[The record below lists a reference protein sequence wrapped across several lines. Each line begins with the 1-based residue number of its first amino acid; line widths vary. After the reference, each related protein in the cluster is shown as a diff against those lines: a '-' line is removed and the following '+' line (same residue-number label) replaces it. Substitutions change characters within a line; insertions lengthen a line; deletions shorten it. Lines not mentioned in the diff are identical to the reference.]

1 MKGGGKGLVSGK
13 RDMDDMIKATD
24 HENLDLIPADF
35 RFRNLDLLLEAEK
48 KSTRRLRKLLK
59 PLGSDYDIILLDC
72 PPSVSLVS
80 EAVFEAADALVIP
93 LIPTTLSLR
102 TYDQL
107 EAFKAEQKIKDLKL
121 LPFFSMVDRRKALH
135 REILESLDDEIRSLR
150 EAVETERKNYEG
162 AQRNVFDRHEG
173 LQQQVISDRR
183 ISAITNIRQIRKE
196 TQSKIRS
203 DEGKWQNDAAR
214 WLGTGRRKV
223 ELKQREDADVAAAKR
238 RRGQ

>member
-1 MKGGGKGLVSGK
+1 MVLEALLIIAGLVV
-13 RDMDDMIKATD
+13 MEVIL
-24 HENLDLIPADF
+24 H
-35 RFRNLDLLLEAEK
+35 LLMAHLQLPLEAEAAVRVRRIEADFQRFEAE
-48 KSTRRLRKLLK
+48 TRVTIDEARYAFEERLRKL
-59 PLGSDYDIILLDC
+59 
-72 PPSVSLVS
+72 S
-80 EAVFEAADALVIP
+80 EGADR
-93 LIPTTLSLR
+93 TLEIR
-102 TYDQL
+102 TREL
-107 EAFKAEQKIKDLKL
+107 ERTKEVRRGECDAAEQRERDEEGAASAATL
-121 LPFFSMVDRRKALH
+121 ATH

-196 TQSKIRS
+196 TQSKMRS

-223 ELKQREDADVAAAKR
+223 ELKQREDADVTAAKR
-238 RRGQ
+238 RRGR